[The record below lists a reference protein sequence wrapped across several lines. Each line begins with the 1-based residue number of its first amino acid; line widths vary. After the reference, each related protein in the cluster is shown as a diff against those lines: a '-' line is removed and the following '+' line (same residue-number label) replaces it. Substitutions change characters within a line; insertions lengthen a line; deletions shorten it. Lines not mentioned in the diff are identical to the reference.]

1 MRTLLTVI
9 LLSIFIYAAPL
20 TASEKVKK
28 SCTCSHS
35 SPAGMERP
43 RAIHIWRDDN
53 RQILLEVEGDKN
65 YRTRVDRKVL
75 EAFTNLV
82 RQHPLAAWNNFKD
95 QPCHAWLEK
104 RERESFSLVIIWES
118 GKIDIHGTK
127 LRPEGFRVFKN
138 DVLSPWDKAVYRFP

>member
-20 TASEKVKK
+20 TASEKSEEKLHLF
-28 SCTCSHS
+28 SFQSGGYGT
-35 SPAGMERP
+35 P
-43 RAIHIWRDDN
+43 IHIWRDDN

-118 GKIDIHGTK
+118 GK
-127 LRPEGFRVFKN
+127 N
-138 DVLSPWDKAVYRFP
+138 

>member
-1 MRTLLTVI
+1 
-9 LLSIFIYAAPL
+9 
-20 TASEKVKK
+20 
-28 SCTCSHS
+28 
-35 SPAGMERP
+35 MERP

-82 RQHPLAAWNNFKD
+82 HQHPLAAWNNFKD
-95 QPCHAWLEK
+95 QSCHAWLEE

-118 GKIDIHGTK
+118 GK
-127 LRPEGFRVFKN
+127 N
-138 DVLSPWDKAVYRFP
+138 

>member
-1 MRTLLTVI
+1 MLHPSLQ
-9 LLSIFIYAAPL
+9 AK
-20 TASEKVKK
+20 KVKK

-104 RERESFSLVIIWES
+104 RERESFSLVS
-118 GKIDIHGTK
+118 DLRGLGSSKTMFCHHGI
-127 LRPEGFRVFKN
+127 RPCIAFLDSPHCKSIQN
-138 DVLSPWDKAVYRFP
+138 ILSFLSS

>member
-1 MRTLLTVI
+1 MLHPSLQ
-9 LLSIFIYAAPL
+9 AK
-20 TASEKVKK
+20 KVKK

-43 RAIHIWRDDN
+43 RAIHIWRGDN

-118 GKIDIHGTK
+118 GK
-127 LRPEGFRVFKN
+127 N
-138 DVLSPWDKAVYRFP
+138 